1 MAADCSHGKTV
12 LEEPFTA
19 IKIKGAI
26 DDLGSNKAPGLDGYA
41 GEFLKKAWNTV
52 TGEILKV
59 FQDFFESG
67 ILNCCVNETYIC
79 LVPKQAHITKV

>member
-52 TGEILKV
+52 TGR
-59 FQDFFESG
+59 ES
-67 ILNCCVNETYIC
+67 
-79 LVPKQAHITKV
+79 ITT